1 MSKSYEENTEV
12 FFQELNNECHEYV
25 VYINQSPDIIDD
37 LGCINI
43 FEFYTIIIINK
54 YLIDELL
61 KEKDYDLLFCLISFG
76 TRSFSYMSFEI
87 FKYFYLNV
95 HNHLLDNYID
105 LNANSLVTNRN
116 IIEYDCKIWKG

>member
-1 MSKSYEENTEV
+1 
-12 FFQELNNECHEYV
+12 
-25 VYINQSPDIIDD
+25 
-37 LGCINI
+37 
-43 FEFYTIIIINK
+43 
-54 YLIDELL
+54 
-61 KEKDYDLLFCLISFG
+61 
-76 TRSFSYMSFEI
+76 MSFEI